1 MMDIVFETDQTKAI
15 TLLTSMFGDKTTK
28 YDESFH
34 SPGTDLHK
42 SMFDSYSTEVDILC
56 DILIRC
62 VLTMRQNK
70 PPPT

>member
-1 MMDIVFETDQTKAI
+1 MDIVFETDQTKAI

-42 SMFDSYSTEVDILC
+42 SMFDSYRGRYTY
-56 DILIRC
+56 C
-62 VLTMRQNK
+62 VIY
-70 PPPT
+70 